1 MPLIVWAALFVK
13 RGGTKMAQIL
23 DGKETA
29 AALKQQF
36 KEELEALRKDGVHPA
51 LAIVL
56 VGDSKPSAMYAAF
69 MQKVA
74 AGYDIPVRLVEKEGT
89 ISEEDLISVIHALN
103 EDKAITGILMM
114 MPLPKHIHQD
124 RVIEAMAPDK
134 DIDGLTTA
142 NLGRLMAGKDG
153 LFPCTPRACM
163 AILSHYGIEI
173 EGKQAVVIG
182 RSTVVGGPVAQLLQR
197 ANATVTVCHSHTKNL
212 RDVTGKADILVAALG
227 HPGSV
232 TADMVKPGAVVL
244 DVGIN
249 RVNGKTVGDVDYEA
263 VKAVAGAVTPV
274 PGGVGSVTTT
284 MVVEAIIQAAR
295 LQGKARSLPVV

>member
-1 MPLIVWAALFVK
+1 
-13 RGGTKMAQIL
+13 MAQIL

-29 AALKQQF
+29 AALK
-36 KEELEALRKDGVHPA
+36 KTLTEKLAALRESGIHPQ

-74 AGYDIPVRLVEKEGT
+74 AGYDIPVRLVKEEET
-89 ISEEDLISVIHALN
+89 ISESDLISVIHGLN
-103 EDKAITGILMM
+103 EDKEITGILMM
-114 MPLPKHIHQD
+114 MPLPKHIRQD
-124 RVIEAMAPDK
+124 QVIEAMAPDK

-142 NLGRLMAGKDG
+142 SLGRLMAGKEG

-163 AILSHYGIEI
+163 AILDHYGIDPD
-173 EGKQAVVIG
+173 GKRAVVIG

-197 ANATVTVCHSHTKNL
+197 ANATVTVCHSHTKEL
-212 RDVTGKADILVAALG
+212 GAVTKEADILVAALG
-227 HPGSV
+227 RAGSV
-232 TADMVKPGAVVL
+232 TADMVKPGAIVL

-249 RVNGKTVGDVDYEA
+249 RVEGKTVGDVDYEA
-263 VKAVAGAVTPV
+263 VANVAGAITPV

-284 MVVEAIIQAAR
+284 MVVEAIVKAAE
-295 LQGKARSLPVV
+295 LQKN